1 MATQEQPGRK
11 ISSTVEDLLR
21 LHYYFCVRGG
31 WKCRGRAVVIRARKS
46 SSAVSDQ
53 QSVGSSPGCDTCC
66 LNICCCLLGKLGKLV
81 VLGRL
86 LRLHY
91 YLCIRGGR
99 KWRGRAVI
107 RAAKSSSAVS
117 DQKSVGSRHGCDT
130 CVLGWDVKLRALC
143 VVLKTIAR
151 IKDVKDPITH
161 LFLILH
167 VALGHSSVCLSLFV
181 LCSCVSST

>member
-11 ISSTVEDLLR
+11 NSSTVEELLR
-21 LHYYFCVRGG
+21 LPYYFCVRGG
-31 WKCRGRAVVIRARKS
+31 RKCRGRAVVIRAQKS

-53 QSVGSSPGCDTCC
+53 Q
-66 LNICCCLLGKLGKLV
+66 
-81 VLGRL
+81 
-86 LRLHY
+86 
-91 YLCIRGGR
+91 
-99 KWRGRAVI
+99 
-107 RAAKSSSAVS
+107 
-117 DQKSVGSRHGCDT
+117 SVGSRHGCDT

-151 IKDVKDPITH
+151 IKDGKDPITH